1 MCFNNTLF
9 VFIIAFPSA
18 LSVPYFLHRTGVL
31 RTFCPNVLRTFR
43 PNIFYC
49 LSKKGVFQQTRFCI
63 LLCISVS
70 TFVTVF
76 FAPYR
81 RFAYILPECFA
92 CISSKHF
99 LLFIEKRRVSTTRF
113 LFLLSHI
120 RQHFWYRIFCTVQA
134 FCVHFV
140 PIYIVFPR
148 KKRVGLRHALFIIFA
163 VSANSDTVLPSGG
176 NPSYL
181 KAFFCKTFPLF
192 VQCQIIMVR
201 EMRFFCK
208 STPSTFTS
216 TTSPTFTT
224 SNGCLTN
231 FLAES

>member
-1 MCFNNTLF
+1 MCFNNTLLHF
-9 VFIIAFPSA
+9 VVAYSSA
-18 LSVPYFLHRTGVL
+18 LLVPHFLHRTGVL
-31 RTFCPNVLRTFR
+31 RTFCPNVLRVFR

-81 RFAYILPECFA
+81 RFAYILPKCFA

-99 LLFIEKRRVSTTRF
+99 LLFIEKRRVSTNT
-113 LFLLSHI
+113 LLYFVVHI
-120 RQHFWYRIFCTVQA
+120 RQHFCYRIFCTVQA

-140 PIYIVFPR
+140 PIYIVFPW

-163 VSANSDTVLPSGG
+163 VSANSDTVLLSGG

-181 KAFFCKTFPLF
+181 KAFFAKLF
-192 VQCQIIMVR
+192 RCLCNVR
-201 EMRFFCK
+201 
-208 STPSTFTS
+208 
-216 TTSPTFTT
+216 
-224 SNGCLTN
+224 
-231 FLAES
+231 

>member
-1 MCFNNTLF
+1 MFQQHAF
-9 VFIIAFPSA
+9 VFCCCIFVSTFGTAFFAPYRRFKYILPKCFACISSKHFFIVYRKGVFQQTRFLFLLSHIRQHLYRIFCTVQAFYVHFARTFFIVYRKKACFDKHAFVFCCAYPSA
-18 LSVPYFLHRTGVL
+18 LTVPYFLHRTGVL
-31 RTFCPNVLRTFR
+31 RTFCPNLHCFPVEKA
-43 PNIFYC
+43 C
-49 LSKKGVFQQTRFCI
+49 RF
-63 LLCISVS
+63 
-70 TFVTVF
+70 
-76 FAPYR
+76 
-81 RFAYILPECFA
+81 
-92 CISSKHF
+92 
-99 LLFIEKRRVSTTRF
+99 TTRF
-113 LFLLSHI
+113 IYYFC
-120 RQHFWYRIFCTVQA
+120 RQ
-134 FCVHFV
+134 
-140 PIYIVFPR
+140 R
-148 KKRVGLRHALFIIFA
+148 KLY
-163 VSANSDTVLPSGG
+163 TVLPSGG

>member
-99 LLFIEKRRVSTTRF
+99 FIVYRKKACFDNTFFVFIIAYSSALLVPHFLHRTGVLRTFCPNLHCFPVEKACRFTTRF
-113 LFLLSHI
+113 IYYFC
-120 RQHFWYRIFCTVQA
+120 RQ
-134 FCVHFV
+134 
-140 PIYIVFPR
+140 R
-148 KKRVGLRHALFIIFA
+148 KL
-163 VSANSDTVLPSGG
+163 
-176 NPSYL
+176 
-181 KAFFCKTFPLF
+181 
-192 VQCQIIMVR
+192 
-201 EMRFFCK
+201 
-208 STPSTFTS
+208 
-216 TTSPTFTT
+216 
-224 SNGCLTN
+224 
-231 FLAES
+231 